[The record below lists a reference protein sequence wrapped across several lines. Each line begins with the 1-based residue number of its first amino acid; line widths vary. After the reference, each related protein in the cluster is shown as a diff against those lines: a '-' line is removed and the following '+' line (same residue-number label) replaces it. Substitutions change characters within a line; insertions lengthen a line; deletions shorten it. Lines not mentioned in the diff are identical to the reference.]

1 MNTDILNR
9 GSIKETCV
17 KTYQKGER
25 TENVDADIFETNSET
40 AASQEGPLCRNDN
53 KQDNAI
59 RDSVSARYCAS
70 FHDDTY
76 SLLSKFHF
84 WKRFF
89 CVYSQNRFCP
99 KLKPQRRNLFT
110 ATITIFNSRIGVF
123 PLARFLSISQ

>member
-1 MNTDILNR
+1 MITDVLNR

-70 FHDDTY
+70 FHDFCRSFTFGNDF
-76 SLLSKFHF
+76 SLFIHRIDF
-84 WKRFF
+84 
-89 CVYSQNRFCP
+89 VQN
-99 KLKPQRRNLFT
+99 
-110 ATITIFNSRIGVF
+110 
-123 PLARFLSISQ
+123 